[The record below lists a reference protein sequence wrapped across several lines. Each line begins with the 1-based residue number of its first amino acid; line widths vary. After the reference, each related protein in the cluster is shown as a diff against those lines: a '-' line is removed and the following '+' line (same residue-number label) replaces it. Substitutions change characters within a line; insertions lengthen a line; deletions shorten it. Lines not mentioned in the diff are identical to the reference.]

1 MITRTTAPEKIDFSA
16 GEVILIDK
24 VFGYTS
30 FGAVHIIRKTTGV
43 KKVGHAG
50 TLDPNATGLLLVCT
64 GKKTKS
70 INEFQEL
77 GKEYRGIIELGKRTP
92 SMDTETEVSEEK
104 STEGITEEDILK
116 ARDKFLGTIEQIPP
130 MYSAVKYGGK
140 SLYKFARKGRTVVRA
155 AREAFIKEFEFE
167 EINIPFLKFKISCSK
182 GTYIRVIADDL
193 GAELGCGAY
202 LKELRR
208 TAIGPH
214 KVEDALTVEEFRS
227 IYRKHKEEV

>member
-1 MITRTTAPEKIDFSA
+1 MITRTTAPNKIDFSA

-50 TLDPNATGLLLVCT
+50 TLDPNATGLLLICT
-64 GKKTKS
+64 GKMTKS

-77 GKEYRGIIELGKRTP
+77 GKEYTGVIELGKRTP

-104 STEGITEEDILK
+104 SVEGITEKDILE
-116 ARDKFLGTIEQIPP
+116 ARDKFSGKIEQIPP
-130 MYSAVKYGGK
+130 MYSAVKYGGR

-155 AREAFIKEFEFE
+155 AREAFIKEFEIE
-167 EINIPFLKFKISCSK
+167 EISMPFVRFRISCSK

-193 GAELGCGAY
+193 GTELGCGAY

-208 TAIGPH
+208 TSIGSY
-214 KVEDALTVEEFRS
+214 KVEDALTVDEFRK
-227 IYRKHKEEV
+227 IYGRKLEEV